1 VVATDDTLRI
11 DAVSMDRRHP
21 ANRSPTT
28 ALMHPDV
35 QSLLAV
41 QHDDLEIY
49 GLESRLA
56 ALAPRLAALENERA
70 RAAQEL
76 DRAGKGVEI
85 EEARLREAQRRVET
99 HRQLLERSQRQY
111 ESVTSPREASAALT
125 QLEQTKRMADDSER
139 DAAQV
144 QGRLNE
150 MRHHVADLE
159 AALADVERRQT
170 DARAALDAERGEI
183 EAELSRAR
191 DVRSRTA
198 QAVPRAMLTK
208 YDKVRSRRRAET
220 LFPLRGPSCSA
231 CDTAIPTQRRAVM
244 AASGTIEMCEGC
256 GALLYAGE

>member
-1 VVATDDTLRI
+1 
-11 DAVSMDRRHP
+11 
-21 ANRSPTT
+21 
-28 ALMHPDV
+28 MHPDV

-41 QHDDLEIY
+41 QQDDLEVY
-49 GLESRLA
+49 ALESRLA

-76 DRAGKGVEI
+76 DRARKAI
-85 EEARLREAQRRVET
+85 EADETRHREAMLKVDT
-99 HRQLLERSQRQY
+99 HRQLVERSQRQY
-111 ESVTSPREASAALT
+111 ESVTSPREANAAMT

-139 DAAQV
+139 DASQIL
-144 QGRLNE
+144 GRIGE
-150 MRHHVADLE
+150 MRHHVAELE
-159 AALADVERRQT
+159 TALADVEHRQADT
-170 DARAALDAERGEI
+170 RAALDTERAEI
-183 EAELSRAR
+183 EAEI
-191 DVRSRTA
+191 A
-198 QAVPRAMLTK
+198 QARSKRDETAHAVPKPMLAK